1 MLIKEP
7 ANFLRLA
14 NVALKFMKIPF
25 PHKNSGLGAP
35 EGAVCKRERGEF
47 LLLGG
52 KGEGPGERGFS

>member
-47 LLLGG
+47 LLL
-52 KGEGPGERGFS
+52 E